1 MNHER
6 KNEFKAFL
14 ENASASAARIIVA
27 IHAAVREVTT
37 VVTTGH
43 LLHASVREDEDEART
58 ASHWK
63 KLFKREDL
71 LQLNQ

>member
-6 KNEFKAFL
+6 KNEFKALL

-27 IHAAVREVTT
+27 IHAAVKEVTT

-43 LLHASVREDEDEART
+43 LLHVSLREEEEDEART
-58 ASHWK
+58 ASYSK
-63 KLFKREDL
+63 NLLKREYFL
-71 LQLNQ
+71 